1 MALIPRT
8 DLDVFGLC
16 LGGNVFGWS
25 ADRDESFAVLDA
37 YTAAGG
43 NFVDTADVY
52 MAAAPGNKG
61 GESETIIGE
70 WLAARAG
77 QARGP
82 RDRDQGRQTRG
93 LQGPAAGDDPRPP
106 KNSLRR
112 LGVETIDLYYAHFD
126 DTETPLAETLGGFAE
141 LIEAGKVRYIAAS
154 NYSGARLAEAL
165 EIAEREG
172 LPRYVALQPH
182 YNLMERDYESDQEPV
197 CEREDVAC
205 FPFFALAK
213 GFLTGKYR
221 PGGEQIESVRAEGAM
236 AYLDERGERM
246 LEALDA
252 IAAAHGVAPAAV
264 AVAWLREQPTVL
276 APIASARN
284 EKQLEPLIAS
294 VSLQLSDDELATPHR
309 DLANA
314 RLVAQRFAPRLRA
327 RSGDGRSRPRT
338 PAALRLGNRGDDL
351 GRDRRRL
358 RGRRARRGRADL
370 RGRGPSLRAGP
381 GRRAEARHRS
391 PL

>member
-1 MALIPRT
+1 MTLIPRT

-16 LGGNVFGWS
+16 LGGNVFGWT
-25 ADRDESFAVLDA
+25 ANRDESFAVLDA
-37 YTAAGG
+37 YAAGGG

-52 MAAAPGNKG
+52 MAGAPGNSG

-77 QARGP
+77 R
-82 RDRDQGRQTRG
+82 RDEMVIATKVGKLAG
-93 LQGPAAGDDPRPP
+93 LKDLRAETIRTAAD
-106 KNSLRR
+106 NSLKR

-126 DTETPLAETLGGFAE
+126 DTATPLAETLGAFGE
-141 LIEAGKVRYIAAS
+141 LIEAGKVRQIAAS

-182 YNLMERDYESDQEPV
+182 YNLMERDYESDQMAV

-205 FPFFALAK
+205 LPFYALAK

-221 PGGEQIESVRAEGAM
+221 PGGDKIDSPRAEGAGQ
-236 AYLDERGERM
+236 YLDARGERM
-246 LEALDA
+246 LSALDE

-284 EKQLEPLIAS
+284 EDQL
-294 VSLQLSDDELATPHR
+294 
-309 DLANA
+309 
-314 RLVAQRFAPRLRA
+314 
-327 RSGDGRSRPRT
+327 
-338 PAALRLGNRGDDL
+338 AALLASTSLDLSSDEISRLS
-351 GRDRRRL
+351 
-358 RGRRARRGRADL
+358 AI
-370 RGRGPSLRAGP
+370 
-381 GRRAEARHRS
+381 
-391 PL
+391 